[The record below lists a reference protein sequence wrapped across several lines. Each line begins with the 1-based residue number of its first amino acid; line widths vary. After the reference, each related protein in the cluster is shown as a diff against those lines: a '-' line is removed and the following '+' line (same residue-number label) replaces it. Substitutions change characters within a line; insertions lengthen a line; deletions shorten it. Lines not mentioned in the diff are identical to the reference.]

1 MKKQFSNFRHN
12 WVLADK
18 LLVGEAPHKLEN
30 INLLKRYGINSILCL
45 CDEKEFPTSN
55 EIKKSFNFI
64 RIVLPDHKHDRSITF
79 KEIEDSI
86 STLVN
91 LLEGGKVYVH
101 CYAGL
106 ERSPLICM
114 GYLIYKKNLNLV
126 ESLEYIMS
134 INPGSSPMQNNLNQ
148 LENYFLRKVNIVNSD
163 NEI

>member
-1 MKKQFSNFRHN
+1 M
-12 WVLADK
+12 LAQK
-18 LLVGEAPHKLEN
+18 TIEKVCRNHQHIMEMVPKSLKFVILVQ
-30 INLLKRYGINSILCL
+30 
-45 CDEKEFPTSN
+45 
-55 EIKKSFNFI
+55 KSFNFI

>member
-1 MKKQFSNFRHN
+1 MKNNLNMKKQFSNFRHN

-101 CYAGL
+101 CYAGF
-106 ERSPLICM
+106 ERSPLVCM
-114 GYLIYKKNLNLV
+114 AWLIREEKIPFQNAVDYV
-126 ESLEYIMS
+126 TQIHPGT
-134 INPGSSPMQNNLNQ
+134 NPIP
-148 LENYFLRKVNIVNSD
+148 EHLRLLQTL
-163 NEI
+163 